1 MMEVERITTMNKDMY
16 IKAEKEYNKL
26 MDYICAEHSRTD
38 QESYFFGTIGDFV
51 NECQYWIS
59 CYHESGHLR
68 CIEECDSTIE
78 KAMLKDEE
86 LRLVKFVK
94 KYERFI

>member
-1 MMEVERITTMNKDMY
+1 MQSIVALIVNLISSEQLVI
-16 IKAEKEYNKL
+16 
-26 MDYICAEHSRTD
+26 
-38 QESYFFGTIGDFV
+38 FV

-78 KAMLKDEE
+78 KARLKDEE
-86 LRLVKFVK
+86 LRLVKFVR
-94 KYERFI
+94 KYEKFI